1 MRRRIKM
8 TDQQNNKI
16 DVIIPCYN
24 AHKTIFRCLCSIGS
38 QTLKD
43 DLKITLVNDCDGSD
57 YSKYVELFKGVLDIN
72 IITMEKNGGPG
83 MARQTGI
90 NNTTNPIITFIDA
103 DDTFTGPYAL
113 EVLRDALLE
122 DKTHVAVFSS
132 FLEERNSVFIEHQK
146 DVVWM
151 FGKLYKRDFI
161 NKYGIHFFEGL
172 RCNEDLSFNK
182 QCQFFSNEN
191 EKIRAINNTTY
202 YWMETESSITRVNN
216 HEYYY
221 KDSYWS
227 MLKAWTYS
235 INYALSKGA
244 NKENI
249 DKFIKDSIGTAYAY
263 YIQIEERRPEFLEN
277 AWKATVEYYWCIFK
291 TVRNKITYNEF
302 CNAYEKAMKN
312 AYNTNKLFGCMPKT
326 SFREFVRKLD
336 SEIEKIEVKEKTN
349 GKE

>member
-1 MRRRIKM
+1 MSDLPRIAVGIPAYKAQS
-8 TDQQNNKI
+8 TILRALSSIATQTVINDL
-16 DVIIPCYN
+16 DVVIINDADGIGYKKFVDMFSPYM
-24 AHKTIFRCLCSIGS
+24 SI
-38 QTLKD
+38 KE
-43 DLKITLVNDCDGSD
+43 ITL
-57 YSKYVELFKGVLDIN
+57 
-72 IITMEKNGGPG
+72 EKNIGPG
-83 MARQTGI
+83 CRQVLI
-90 NNTTNPIITFIDA
+90 DQTTAPLLMFLDA
-103 DDTFTGPYAL
+103 DDCFSSPYTI
-113 EVLRDALLE
+113 EILRTAMLE

-132 FLEERNSVFIEHQK
+132 FLEERNNVFIEHQK

-161 NKYGIHFFEGL
+161 NRYGIHFFEGL
-172 RCNEDLSFNK
+172 RCNEDLAFNK

-244 NKENI
+244 NQENI

-291 TVRNKITYNEF
+291 SVRNKITYNEF